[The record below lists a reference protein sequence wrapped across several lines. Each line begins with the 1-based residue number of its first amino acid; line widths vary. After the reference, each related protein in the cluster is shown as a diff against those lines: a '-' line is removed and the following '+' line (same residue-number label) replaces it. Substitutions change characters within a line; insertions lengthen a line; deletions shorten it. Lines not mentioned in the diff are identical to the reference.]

1 MIFDTH
7 AHYDDGAFDTDRD
20 EVIKTLPQKG
30 VGYVINCGCDI
41 LSSQKALALAEKY
54 PHVYAAT
61 GVHPENLNGAEDG
74 YLEKIKS
81 LAEHKKCVAIGEI
94 GLDYHYGKENKEK
107 QKEIFIEQIRLANCL
122 SLPVIIHERDA
133 YKDCLEILKSERPK
147 KGVMHCFSGNSV
159 TLREVL
165 ELGLYIGVGGT
176 LTFKNNVKTVE
187 MIRYVPKDRL
197 LFETDA
203 PYLSPVPLRGKR
215 NSSENIKYVSDKA
228 AEILGVPAE
237 ELLDL
242 TLKNAKRLFNIL

>member
-1 MIFDTH
+1 MIFDSH
-7 AHYDDGAFDTDRD
+7 AHYDDEAFDSDRD
-20 EVIKTLPQKG
+20 EVLEKLPEKG

-41 LSSQKALALAEKY
+41 PSSEKALALSEKY
-54 PHVYAAT
+54 PHVYAAI

-74 YLEKIKS
+74 FLEKIKS
-81 LAEHKKCVAIGEI
+81 LSFHEKCVAIGEI

-107 QKEIFIEQIRLANCL
+107 QKEIFIEQILLANEL
-122 SLPVIIHERDA
+122 SLPVIIHEREA
-133 YKDCLEILKSERPK
+133 YSDCLQILKSERPK

-159 TLREVL
+159 TLSEIL
-165 ELGLYIGVGGT
+165 DLGLYIGVGGT

-187 MIRYVPKDRL
+187 MIKYVPKDRL

-215 NSSENIKYVSDKA
+215 NSSENIGYVAERA
-228 AEILGVPAE
+228 AQILGTSAA

-242 TLKNAKRLFNIL
+242 TNKNAKTLFGI